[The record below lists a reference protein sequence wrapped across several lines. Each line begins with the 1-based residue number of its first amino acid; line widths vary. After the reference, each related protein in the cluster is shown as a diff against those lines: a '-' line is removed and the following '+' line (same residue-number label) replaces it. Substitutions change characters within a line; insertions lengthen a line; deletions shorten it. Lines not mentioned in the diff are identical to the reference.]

1 MAVITASPKNF
12 VRLIELQETANQNLH
27 TIKSLLETSRN
38 VQVASLVEN
47 KRIDDDGDRLEKI
60 EQETLDIAKEDLKIQ
75 KEQLQTIKE
84 AEAERKKAQEEIQ
97 KVMDTMK
104 TFKSPLERIKD
115 TMKNLGGK
123 FSGEN
128 IKTKVLESTNVLGIN
143 NKRLEKQKFIK
154 EQTAL
159 GATGDLNKKFEG
171 AYAAKKESSKV
182 EGDIQKLRTATGGKF
197 TDEELAKSKPENAA
211 LFAKKAALTEEYAQ
225 FDKGAQLK
233 AGNNVSMLSP
243 ATQSSDKAPMVSPAA
258 QEVAKTPTEAFASA
272 GEQQEAAQENAKLMG
287 DQTSLLQKIEE
298 NTRGG
303 DSASG
308 AKPAAEGGGG
318 GLLGGLGKGLK
329 SLGTGIGK
337 GLGAILGGIGRGL
350 FQLSA
355 GLVALT
361 PAIPVIGVLTLAA
374 IGLGAALR
382 LAAPAIEA
390 FAPVLMKIAEVVG
403 TVFVAAIE
411 KIPEIIKSV
420 GDVIMGVIGAISDS
434 IIGIIDAVTGSIER
448 LAQID
453 GGALLQ
459 VAGGLLAL
467 SGAMVAF
474 GGAQALAGLGSL
486 VGNLLTIGS
495 DSPVEQLIKIGD
507 RGEGI
512 QKAADGMEKLGSA
525 MGAFSKIDKKSMEA
539 INDFP
544 WLKATAF
551 VAAGGSMQ
559 VDGAVVTK
567 ASKQNAD
574 AAAASSG
581 GGGGNTAVVNAP
593 VTTNNNTSQVI
604 KSPIRNQE
612 SSMSRFIGSRFS
624 RA

>member
-38 VQVASLVEN
+38 VQVASLIEN
-47 KRIDDDGDRLEKI
+47 KNIDDDGDRLEKI

-75 KEQLQTIKE
+75 KAQLQTIKE
-84 AEAERKKAQEEIQ
+84 AEAERKKAQEDIQ

-128 IKTKVLESTNVLGIN
+128 IKDKFLKSTNILGIN
-143 NKRLEKQKFIK
+143 DKKIEKQKFIK

-182 EGDIQKLRTATGGKF
+182 DEKIQKLRDATGGKF
-197 TDEELAKSKPENAA
+197 TDEELAKSSEANKA
-211 LFAKKAALTEEYAQ
+211 LFAKKAALTEEYTQ

-233 AGNNVSMLSP
+233 AGG
-243 ATQSSDKAPMVSPAA
+243 KASMVSPAA

-303 DSASG
+303 DSAGGTKSEAG
-308 AKPAAEGGGG
+308 GEGGGG
-318 GLLGGLGKGLK
+318 GLLRGIGAGLK
-329 SLGTGIGK
+329 SLGGGLAGLGKGVGSGIQGLLTGIARGVMAFGSPKVLLGAAAMTVLGGAVWVMGKALQEFQDLEWETIGK
-337 GLGAILGGIGRGL
+337 GLLAVAGLGIIGAIAGAAAAPIALGAGALGL
-350 FQLSA
+350 
-355 GLVALT
+355 
-361 PAIPVIGVLTLAA
+361 
-374 IGLGAALR
+374 LGAALW
-382 LAAPAIEA
+382 
-390 FAPVLMKIAEVVG
+390 
-403 TVFVAAIE
+403 
-411 KIPEIIKSV
+411 
-420 GDVIMGVIGAISDS
+420 VIGKAMQAV
-434 IIGIIDAVTGSIER
+434 GEGFDAMTSGLER
-448 LAQID
+448 LANLD
-453 GGALLQ
+453 GSNLLTVAAGVGAL
-459 VAGGLLAL
+459 GL
-467 SGAMVAF
+467 AMAAF
-474 GGAQALAGLGSL
+474 GAGQAVAGLGQL
-486 VGNLLTIGS
+486 VGNLLTIGQ

-512 QKAADGMEKLGSA
+512 QKAAAGMEKLGSA
-525 MGAFSKIDKKSMEA
+525 MGAFGKIDKKSMEA

-551 VAAGGSMQ
+551 VAAGGSML
-559 VDGAVVTK
+559 VDGAVVTN

-574 AAAASSG
+574 AAAANRV
-581 GGGGNTAVVNAP
+581 GGGGNTAIVNAP
-593 VTTNNNTSQVI
+593 VTTNNNTSQII

-612 SSMSRFIGSRFS
+612 SSMSRFIGSRYS